1 MAEPAG
7 NAARGNF
14 EFESVES
21 MLERA
26 FAPVEPPARMYE
38 TFESKLEQVS
48 FTAAEELS
56 DWELAAMSDPR
67 NWVRPAVAVVAGG
80 AAASAL
86 VVLSLR
92 HRRNA
97 EDDKGAAAVKALSNA
112 MGDAFGDVR
121 REVERSAKKFTS

>member
-1 MAEPAG
+1 MAEPASSSD
-7 NAARGNF
+7 RGQF
-14 EFESVES
+14 EIESVES
-21 MLERA
+21 MLARA

-97 EDDKGAAAVKALSNA
+97 EDDKGAAAIQALSS
-112 MGDAFGDVR
+112 AFGDVR
-121 REVERSAKKFTS
+121 REVERSAKKFTQ

>member
-1 MAEPAG
+1 MAEPAESSSH
-7 NAARGNF
+7 GNF

-21 MLERA
+21 MLARA

-38 TFESKLEQVS
+38 SFENRLEQVS
-48 FTAAEELS
+48 ITAAEELS

-97 EDDKGAAAVKALSNA
+97 EDDKGAAAMKALGS
-112 MGDAFGDVR
+112 AFGDIR
-121 REVERSAKKFTS
+121 RELERSAKKFTQ